1 MQSINPYENAFVHK
15 EILTLINHNSLHQED
30 IKNYLKTTFQYIP
43 NDDNHRTLVI
53 KSDLYFLGIADN
65 IFVCF
70 PLTVPTVDSVHFLTM
85 LSEIISLMIKKKYT
99 SPHLAN
105 FVSCKLCCYIPIDKK
120 TPFGFIKQYDGV
132 LTTDIFGSALHQP
145 NLTLHTKTF
154 QFDKDYNL
162 LTLSVENII
171 ESFITKNQSQ
181 PTLFP
186 QQQSQPTLFPQQ
198 QSQPTLFPQ
207 HQSQPTLF
215 PQQQSLFQ
223 NKVYSFGK

>member
-15 EILTLINHNSLHQED
+15 DILMLINHNSLQQED
-30 IKNYLKTTFQYIP
+30 IKNYLKTTFQYTP
-43 NDDNHRTLVI
+43 NDDNNRTLII
-53 KSDLYFLGIADN
+53 KNDLYFLGIADN

-70 PLTVPTVDSVHFLTM
+70 PITVPTVDSVSFLTM
-85 LSEIISLMIKKKYT
+85 LYEMISLIIKKKYT

-132 LTTDIFGSALHQP
+132 LTTDIFGSILPQP

-154 QFDKDYNL
+154 QFDQHYNL
-162 LTLSVENII
+162 LTMSVENIM
-171 ESFITKNQSQ
+171 ESFMNKQQSQ
-181 PTLFP
+181 PSLFP
-186 QQQSQPTLFPQQ
+186 QQQSQPSLFPQQ
-198 QSQPTLFPQ
+198 QSQP
-207 HQSQPTLF
+207 SLF
-215 PQQQSLFQ
+215 PQQQPQSLFQ